1 MVVGLGTEP
10 AGAARVMTI
19 LKAIFAAIFSAVLGY
34 VRDRQRD
41 AEIKNAG
48 KTEANLEAL
57 EETNARV
64 EKARAARAD
73 AAATG
78 MRDDDPYIR
87 D

>member
-1 MVVGLGTEP
+1 MSWIALLTGL
-10 AGAARVMTI
+10 
-19 LKAIFAAIFSAVLGY
+19 LKLASAVADI
-34 VRDRQRD
+34 VERRQLLE
-41 AEIKNAG
+41 AGEAIAIK
-48 KTEANLEAL
+48 TAL

-64 EKARAARAD
+64 EKARAARAA

>member
-1 MVVGLGTEP
+1 MSWVTAFGLVMKLALAIVDTLRNRKLIE
-10 AGAARVMTI
+10 AGE
-19 LKAIFAAIFSAVLGY
+19 AIAI
-34 VRDRQRD
+34 
-41 AEIKNAG
+41 
-48 KTEANLEAL
+48 KTAL

-64 EKARAARAD
+64 EKARAARAA